1 MAKNKNNLSATQLML
16 GALAGIIG
24 TGTAISVGASSGSV
38 ESASSLFQLFCTI
51 FVPMTICGLF
61 VDHKKNKDLKG
72 ILEYKRSSLTKIANK
87 YNAVTDLLKSEYH
100 LKKKEL
106 GFFNS
111 SQKEALRR
119 TYEQQYLSNCRAFE
133 QERNLFL
140 DTFEGIPPTSKRLK
154 TYWKRFIAVGIL
166 TQVMACGYTIGSMP
180 DITSETPSTTTIQVN
195 GEQIS
200 TPVWNA
206 DNIPMPHLTDG
217 SRYVSN
223 PDKVVSEHTEQL
235 LNGWLKR
242 MDDSLLIESAMIIVN
257 HVENEDPFRMAQDI
271 FNKYKVGK
279 NDRGLV
285 IVLAYQDH
293 KVRTHTGRALEADL
307 TDIEC
312 SRLQQTY
319 AIPSMKA
326 EQPDSG
332 MLYLTEAIYNTLQK
346 KDLPR
351 TYAQQLEDESDE
363 LAGIIALYLIIF
375 LGWTLL
381 IVYLKQRYDGIS
393 GRNLL
398 HPNPFV
404 KAAAPMVVV
413 GGGSGRS
420 HGGFGGGFG
429 GGGGFSGGSSG
440 GGGATSSW

>member
-1 MAKNKNNLSATQLML
+1 ML

-24 TGTAISVGASSGSV
+24 MGTGISIGASSGSV
-38 ESASSLFQLFCTI
+38 ESASSLSLLFCTI
-51 FVPMTICGLF
+51 FVPLTICGL
-61 VDHKKNKDLKG
+61 VIDHSKNKELKS
-72 ILEYKRSSLTKIANK
+72 LLQTKRSSLLQIAKK

-100 LKKKEL
+100 HKKKEL

-111 SQKEALRR
+111 SQKESLRNA
-119 TYEQQYLSNCRAFE
+119 YEQQYLSNAKAFE
-133 QERNLFL
+133 QERTLFL
-140 DTFEGIPPTSKRLK
+140 DCFEATTPTAKRFK
-154 TYWKRFIAVGIL
+154 AYWKRFIAIGLL
-166 TQVMACGYTIGSMP
+166 TQVIACSYTVGSMP
-180 DITSETPSTTTIQVN
+180 DITTDVSTNSTVQSTTTR
-195 GEQIS
+195 E
-200 TPVWNA
+200 WNA

-235 LNGWLKR
+235 LNRWLKR
-242 MDDSLLIESAMIIVN
+242 MDDSLQIESAMIIVN
-257 HVENEDPFRMAQDI
+257 HVENEDPYRMAQDI
-271 FNKYKVGK
+271 FDKYKVGK

-332 MLYLTEAIYNTLQK
+332 MLYLTKAIYNTLQK
-346 KDLPR
+346 KELPR

-363 LAGIIALYLIIF
+363 LARIVALYMLLF
-375 LGWTLL
+375 LGWALL
-381 IVYLKQRYDGIS
+381 ILYLKHKYDGIS

-398 HPNPFV
+398 KPNPFA
-404 KAAAPMVVV
+404 KAAAPVVII
-413 GGGSGRS
+413 GGGRS
-420 HGGFGGGFG
+420 HGGFGGGG
-429 GGGGFSGGSSG
+429 GFSGGFSGGSSG

>member
-1 MAKNKNNLSATQLML
+1 MAKNKNNTSATQLML
-16 GALAGIIG
+16 GTLAGIIG
-24 TGTAISVGASSGSV
+24 MGTAISVGASSGSV
-38 ESASSLFQLFCTI
+38 ESASSLFQLFCTVFI
-51 FVPMTICGLF
+51 PLTIGGLV
-61 VDHKKNKDLKG
+61 VDHSKNKELKS
-72 ILEYKRSSLTKIANK
+72 ILQAKRATLHQIAQK

-100 LKKKEL
+100 LKRKEL

-111 SQKEALRR
+111 SQKESLRNS
-119 TYEQQYLSNCRAFE
+119 YEQKYLSNFRAFE
-133 QERNLFL
+133 QERKLFL
-140 DTFEGIPPTSKRLK
+140 DSFEATTPTAIRLK
-154 TYWKRFIAVGIL
+154 TYWKRFIVIGLL

-180 DITSETPSTTTIQVN
+180 DITTDSPSITTESADEQTTT
-195 GEQIS
+195 
-200 TPVWNA
+200 TVWNA

-257 HVENEDPFRMAQDI
+257 HVENKDPFRMAQDI
-271 FNKYKVGK
+271 FDKYKVGK

-363 LAGIIALYLIIF
+363 LAGIVALYMLFF
-375 LGWTLL
+375 LGWAAL
-381 IVYLKQRYDGIS
+381 ILYLKHKYNGTS

-398 HPNPFV
+398 KPNPFA
-404 KAAAPMVVV
+404 KAAAPVVII
-413 GGGSGRS
+413 GGGGGRS

>member
-1 MAKNKNNLSATQLML
+1 ML

-24 TGTAISVGASSGSV
+24 MGTGISIGASSGSV
-38 ESASSLFQLFCTI
+38 ESASSLSLLFCTI
-51 FVPMTICGLF
+51 FVPLTICGL
-61 VDHKKNKDLKG
+61 VIDHSKNKELKS
-72 ILEYKRSSLTKIANK
+72 LLQTKRSSLLQIAKK

-100 LKKKEL
+100 HKKKEL

-111 SQKEALRR
+111 SQKESLRNA
-119 TYEQQYLSNCRAFE
+119 YEQQYLSNAKAFE
-133 QERNLFL
+133 QERTLFL
-140 DTFEGIPPTSKRLK
+140 DCFEATTPTAKRFK
-154 TYWKRFIAVGIL
+154 AYWKRFIAIGLL
-166 TQVMACGYTIGSMP
+166 TQVIACGYTVGSMP
-180 DITSETPSTTTIQVN
+180 DITTDVSTNSTVQSTTTR
-195 GEQIS
+195 E
-200 TPVWNA
+200 WNA

-235 LNGWLKR
+235 LNRWLKR
-242 MDDSLLIESAMIIVN
+242 MDDSLQIESAMIIVN
-257 HVENEDPFRMAQDI
+257 HVENEDPYRMAQDI
-271 FNKYKVGK
+271 FDKYKVGK

-346 KDLPR
+346 KELPR

-363 LAGIIALYLIIF
+363 LAGIVALYMLLF
-375 LGWTLL
+375 LGWALL
-381 IVYLKQRYDGIS
+381 ILYLKHKYDGIS

-398 HPNPFV
+398 KPNPFA
-404 KAAAPMVVV
+404 KAAAPVVII
-413 GGGSGRS
+413 GGGRS
-420 HGGFGGGFG
+420 HGGFGGGG
-429 GGGGFSGGSSG
+429 GFSGGFSGGSSG

>member
-1 MAKNKNNLSATQLML
+1 M
-16 GALAGIIG
+16 G
-24 TGTAISVGASSGSV
+24 TGISIGASSGSV
-38 ESASSLFQLFCTI
+38 ESASSLSLLFCTI
-51 FVPMTICGLF
+51 FVPLTICGL
-61 VDHKKNKDLKG
+61 VIDHSKNKELKS
-72 ILEYKRSSLTKIANK
+72 LLQTKRSSLLQIAKK

-100 LKKKEL
+100 HKKKEL

-111 SQKEALRR
+111 SQKESLRNA
-119 TYEQQYLSNCRAFE
+119 YEQQYLSNAKAFE
-133 QERNLFL
+133 QERTLFL
-140 DTFEGIPPTSKRLK
+140 DCFEATTPTAKRFK
-154 TYWKRFIAVGIL
+154 AYWKRFIAIGLL
-166 TQVMACGYTIGSMP
+166 TQVIACGYTVGSMP
-180 DITSETPSTTTIQVN
+180 DITTDVSTNSTVQSTTTR
-195 GEQIS
+195 E
-200 TPVWNA
+200 WNA

-235 LNGWLKR
+235 LNRWLKR

-271 FNKYKVGK
+271 FDKYKVGK

-346 KDLPR
+346 MDRSLIEAAQDLGANKANVFTKVILPLSVPGIYSGIVMVFMP
-351 TYAQQLEDESDE
+351 TVSTFAIAE
-363 LAGIIALYLIIF
+363 LLTHNKITLFGSLIQRSFGEGGIAMWNYGAALSLIMLIIIA
-375 LGWTLL
+375 
-381 IVYLKQRYDGIS
+381 
-393 GRNLL
+393 
-398 HPNPFV
+398 
-404 KAAAPMVVV
+404 
-413 GGGSGRS
+413 
-420 HGGFGGGFG
+420 
-429 GGGGFSGGSSG
+429 
-440 GGGATSSW
+440 ATSFFDQDNSHDTQKGGLL

>member
-1 MAKNKNNLSATQLML
+1 ML

-24 TGTAISVGASSGSV
+24 MGTGISIGASSGSV
-38 ESASSLFQLFCTI
+38 ESASYLSLLFCTI
-51 FVPMTICGLF
+51 FVPLTICGL
-61 VDHKKNKDLKG
+61 VIDHSKNKELKS
-72 ILEYKRSSLTKIANK
+72 LLQTKRSSLLQIAKK

-100 LKKKEL
+100 HKKKEL

-111 SQKEALRR
+111 SQKESLRNA
-119 TYEQQYLSNCRAFE
+119 YEQQYLSNAKAFE
-133 QERNLFL
+133 QERTLFL
-140 DTFEGIPPTSKRLK
+140 DCFEATTPTAKRFK
-154 TYWKRFIAVGIL
+154 AYWKRFIAIGLL
-166 TQVMACGYTIGSMP
+166 TQVIACGYTVGSMP
-180 DITSETPSTTTIQVN
+180 DITTDVSTNSTVQSTTTR
-195 GEQIS
+195 E
-200 TPVWNA
+200 WNA

-235 LNGWLKR
+235 LNRWLKR

-271 FNKYKVGK
+271 FDKYKVGK

-346 KDLPR
+346 KELPR
-351 TYAQQLEDESDE
+351 TYAQQLEDESDK
-363 LAGIIALYLIIF
+363 LAAIVALYMLLF
-375 LGWTLL
+375 LGWALL
-381 IVYLKQRYDGIS
+381 ILYLKHKYDGIS

-398 HPNPFV
+398 KPNPFA
-404 KAAAPMVVV
+404 KAAAPVVII
-413 GGGSGRS
+413 GGGRS
-420 HGGFGGGFG
+420 HGGFGGGG
-429 GGGGFSGGSSG
+429 GFSGGFSGGSSG

>member
-1 MAKNKNNLSATQLML
+1 ML

-24 TGTAISVGASSGSV
+24 MGTGISIGASSGSV
-38 ESASSLFQLFCTI
+38 ESASSLSLLFCTI
-51 FVPMTICGLF
+51 FVPLTICGL
-61 VDHKKNKDLKG
+61 VIDHSKNKELKS
-72 ILEYKRSSLTKIANK
+72 LLQTKRSSLLQIAKK

-100 LKKKEL
+100 HKKKEL

-111 SQKEALRR
+111 SQKESLRNA
-119 TYEQQYLSNCRAFE
+119 YEQQYLSNAKAFE
-133 QERNLFL
+133 QERTLFL
-140 DTFEGIPPTSKRLK
+140 DCFEATTPTAKRFK
-154 TYWKRFIAVGIL
+154 AYWKRFIAIGLL
-166 TQVMACGYTIGSMP
+166 TQVIACGYTVGSMP
-180 DITSETPSTTTIQVN
+180 DITTDVSTNSTVQSTTTR
-195 GEQIS
+195 E
-200 TPVWNA
+200 WNA

-235 LNGWLKR
+235 LNRWLKR

-271 FNKYKVGK
+271 FDKYKVGK

-346 KDLPR
+346 KELPR

-363 LAGIIALYLIIF
+363 LAGIVALYMLLF
-375 LGWTLL
+375 LGWALL
-381 IVYLKQRYDGIS
+381 ILYLKHKYDGIS

-398 HPNPFV
+398 KPNPFA
-404 KAAAPMVVV
+404 KAAAPVVII
-413 GGGSGRS
+413 GGGRS
-420 HGGFGGGFG
+420 HGGFGGGG
-429 GGGGFSGGSSG
+429 GFSGGFSGGSSG

>member
-1 MAKNKNNLSATQLML
+1 ML

-24 TGTAISVGASSGSV
+24 MGTGISIGASSGSV
-38 ESASSLFQLFCTI
+38 ESASSLSLLFCTI
-51 FVPMTICGLF
+51 FVPLTICGL
-61 VDHKKNKDLKG
+61 VIDHSKNKELKS
-72 ILEYKRSSLTKIANK
+72 LLQTKRSSLLQIAKK

-100 LKKKEL
+100 HKKKEL

-111 SQKEALRR
+111 SQKESLRNA
-119 TYEQQYLSNCRAFE
+119 YEQQYLSNAKAFE
-133 QERNLFL
+133 QERTLFL
-140 DTFEGIPPTSKRLK
+140 DCFEATTPTAKRFK
-154 TYWKRFIAVGIL
+154 AYWKRFIAIGLL
-166 TQVMACGYTIGSMP
+166 TQVIACGYTVGSMP
-180 DITSETPSTTTIQVN
+180 DITTDVSTNSTVQSTTTR
-195 GEQIS
+195 E
-200 TPVWNA
+200 WNA

-235 LNGWLKR
+235 LNRWLKR

-271 FNKYKVGK
+271 FDKYKVGK

-346 KDLPR
+346 KELPR
-351 TYAQQLEDESDE
+351 TYAQQLEDESDK
-363 LAGIIALYLIIF
+363 LAAIVALYMLLF
-375 LGWTLL
+375 LGWALL
-381 IVYLKQRYDGIS
+381 ILYLKHKYDGIS

-398 HPNPFV
+398 KPNPFA
-404 KAAAPMVVV
+404 KAAAPVVII
-413 GGGSGRS
+413 GGGRS
-420 HGGFGGGFG
+420 HGGFGGGG
-429 GGGGFSGGSSG
+429 GFSGGFSGGSSG